1 MLVRPMTFNGKIVL
15 IVCSNAIVGQHRNR
29 GALEQVKC
37 SCNAKTSY
45 GDFLKSL
52 QKSGGLLR
60 IPGRKLDVLCIYW
73 ITCHYMV
80 PCLNLV

>member
-1 MLVRPMTFNGKIVL
+1 MTFNCKIVL
-15 IVCSNAIVGQHRNR
+15 IVCSIPIVGQHRHR

-37 SCNAKTSY
+37 SFNAKTAH

-60 IPGRKLDVLCIYW
+60 MPGRKLDVLCVYW
-73 ITCHYMV
+73 ITCHRMI
-80 PCLNLV
+80 PCLYLV